1 MAAVNLNSK
10 ARFRSLL
17 FREFRL
23 ARKSIIGTACV
34 MLALTVLIW
43 TALFTAAGF
52 TDDIPADRLAA
63 SIALFAAM
71 SLFLDDIHIS
81 DVKSGWATYSYVLP
95 ITPLERAAARLVR
108 RLALCGGSCLFC
120 LVNSA
125 AICVYLGEAFK
136 ANYIVWYVL
145 IFSAVM
151 PAVIVN
157 DFFML
162 KARNAGDI
170 KKMQTAAGMASL
182 GIMTVLILA
191 VLKANGVGLQMLID
205 DEAVIA
211 FPEFTAASLLWAV
224 PLLLLLIAADFFVSY
239 RSLRSAYPTTIPRRK
254 RTKIKPKSC
263 IYGFW
268 RRFLFTF
275 PKWNCCNVPKTRTEN
290 KKDGAVKDVLPE
302 KYDGAIGM
310 LYKELAQNRLM
321 LILTAAV
328 PVLLTAFPFCFT
340 AIGVIASSQTVEDM
354 FEMATNNIMRG
365 IMLVI
370 GFFIVSGM
378 MSEIFKG
385 DDKKLWAYFAVS
397 SPKGVKGYM
406 YSKYILT
413 FMMNFLYMVSWVLA
427 DNLLSTVNY
436 FVTGV
441 ELESA
446 MSSFYLIGV
455 FLLMMISAIDIP
467 FTVRYGSKR
476 GSLVKMTV
484 MLTLCTAAVAVFSL
498 LPYGAREKLLDA
510 AYAVLNGEANGILTL
525 VLSLYPYIAFG
536 AFLYSYKISCRLFL
550 KGADGYDK

>member
-1 MAAVNLNSK
+1 MTLDTKSK
-10 ARFRSLL
+10 FGSLL

-43 TALFTAAGF
+43 TALFTAASF
-52 TDDIPADRLAA
+52 TDDIPADSLAA

-125 AICVYLGEAFK
+125 AICAYLGEAFK

-145 IFSAVM
+145 IFSAVT
-151 PAVIVN
+151 PAVIIN

-191 VLKANGVGLQMLID
+191 VLKANSVGLQALID
-205 DEAVIA
+205 DEAVIV
-211 FPEFTAASLLWAV
+211 FPEFTAAPLLWAV

-239 RSLRSAYPTTIPRRK
+239 QSLRSAYPTAIPRRK

-290 KKDGAVKDVLPE
+290 KKYGAVKDVLPE
-302 KYDGAIGM
+302 KYDGVTGM

-328 PVLLTAFPFCFT
+328 PLALTAFPFCFT

-354 FEMATNNIMRG
+354 FEMATNGIVRG
-365 IMLVI
+365 LMLVI
-370 GFFIVSGM
+370 GIFTVSGI
-378 MSEIFKG
+378 MSEAFKG
-385 DDKKLWAYFAVS
+385 DDKKLWAYFVVS

-427 DNLLSTVNY
+427 DNLLSALNY
-436 FVTGV
+436 FVTGR
-441 ELESA
+441 ELEPA
-446 MSSFYLIGV
+446 VMPFYPIGV

-498 LPYGAREKLLDA
+498 LPDGAREKLLDA
-510 AYAVLNGEANGILTL
+510 AYAVLNGEANGVLTF

>member
-1 MAAVNLNSK
+1 MTMVPKSK
-10 ARFRSLL
+10 FGSLL

-23 ARKSIIGTACV
+23 ARNSIIGTACV
-34 MLALTVLIW
+34 MFALAVMIW
-43 TALFTAAGF
+43 LLLFTAVSF
-52 TDDIPADRLAA
+52 TDDIPADSLAA

-81 DVKSGWATYSYVLP
+81 DVKSGWVTYSYALP
-95 ITPLERAAARLVR
+95 ITPLERAAARLAR

-125 AICVYLGEAFK
+125 AICAYLGEAFK
-136 ANYIVWYVL
+136 ANYIAWYVL

-151 PAVIVN
+151 PAVIIN
-157 DFFML
+157 DFFIL
-162 KARNAGDI
+162 KARNVGDI
-170 KKMQTAAGMASL
+170 KKMQTAAGMTSL
-182 GIMTVLILA
+182 GIMTVLIFA
-191 VLKANGVGLQMLID
+191 VLKANGVGLQALID

-211 FPEFTAASLLWAV
+211 FPEFTAASLLWTV

-239 RSLRSAYPTTIPRRK
+239 QSLRSAYP
-254 RTKIKPKSC
+254 
-263 IYGFW
+263 
-268 RRFLFTF
+268 
-275 PKWNCCNVPKTRTEN
+275 NVPKIKTEKYN
-290 KKDGAVKDVLPE
+290 AAEAKAVLPE
-302 KYDGAIGM
+302 KYDDLTGM

-328 PVLLTAFPFCFT
+328 PLLLTAFPFCFT
-340 AIGVIASSQTVEDM
+340 AIGVITSSQTVEDM
-354 FEMATNNIMRG
+354 FEMATNGIVRG
-365 IMLVI
+365 LMLVM
-370 GFFIVSGM
+370 GFFMISGM

-385 DDKKLWAYFAVS
+385 DDKKLWAYFVVS

-406 YSKYILT
+406 YSKYIATLV
-413 FMMNFLYMVSWVLA
+413 MNFLYMVSWIFA
-427 DNLLSTVNY
+427 DNILSTVNY
-436 FVTGV
+436 FVTGR
-441 ELESA
+441 ELESTV
-446 MSSFYLIGV
+446 MPFYLIGV

-498 LPYGAREKLLDA
+498 LPYGAREKLLDLA
-510 AYAVLNGEANGILTL
+510 SAVLNGEADGILML